1 MERAEEIWVHFKS
14 VPGAGGIASEH
25 AIGGLIKIIKKK
37 KPKKILELG
46 SGMGTLTYAIMAS
59 LGNFFGKEFSYD
71 FYTVENDEF
80 CLGQLKKNLEG
91 FEDKCTVINNISEVF
106 SKGIQFDLIVV
117 DGGGNLPDDM
127 GPMNIENM
135 VERKGVIFIEGSRRY
150 QREMIKKWYAGRN
163 YITVNI
169 PAAKDFINWKNER
182 IKNKAYWLLQFEP
195 TLLERINFF
204 LLHLRDKLIGPR
216 RKIME
221 MLGYKN

>member
-14 VPGAGGIASEH
+14 VPGAVGIASEH

-37 KPKKILELG
+37 RPKKILELG
-46 SGMGTLTYAIMAS
+46 SGIGTLTYTIMAS
-59 LGNFFGKEFSYD
+59 LGNFFGKEFRYD
-71 FYTVENDEF
+71 FYTVENNEF

-91 FEDKCTVINNISEVF
+91 FEGKYTVINNTQEAL
-106 SKGIQFDLIVV
+106 SKGTQFNLIVI
-117 DGGGNLPDDM
+117 DGGSNLPSDM

-135 VERKGVIFIEGSRRY
+135 VERKGVIFIEGYRRY
-150 QREMIKKWYAGRN
+150 QREMIKKWYADRN

-169 PAAKDFINWKNER
+169 RAKKDFINWKNER

-195 TLLERINFF
+195 TLLQRINFF
-204 LLHLRDKLIGPR
+204 LLYLRDKLIGPR

-221 MLGYKN
+221 RLGY

>member
-1 MERAEEIWVHFKS
+1 MERAEEIWVRFKS

-37 KPKKILELG
+37 RPKKILELG
-46 SGMGTLTYAIMAS
+46 SGMGTLTYTIMAS

-91 FEDKCTVINNISEVF
+91 FEDKYTVINNTSEVL
-106 SKGIQFDLIVV
+106 SKGTQFNLIVI
-117 DGGGNLPDDM
+117 DGGSNLPSDM

-135 VERKGVIFIEGSRRY
+135 VERKGVIFIEGYRRY
-150 QREMIKKWYAGRN
+150 QREMIKKWYADRN

-169 PAAKDFINWKNER
+169 RAAKNFINWENER

-195 TLLERINFF
+195 TALQRINFF
-204 LLHLRDKLIGPR
+204 LLYLRDKLIGPR

-221 MLGYKN
+221 RLGY